1 MRIMLLLLTSLLFA
15 TPTSAQTTDVT
26 VYKSATCGCCK
37 NWGRHMEQNG
47 FSVTAHN
54 VKDLISYKKKY
65 GVQPRLSSC
74 HTAVVEGYVIEGH
87 VPAEDVKRLLRE
99 RPDAWGLAV
108 AGMPIGSP
116 GMEQGNRKDRYDVL
130 LIDKQGNTTVYASH

>member
-1 MRIMLLLLTSLLFA
+1 MRILLMLLTGLLVVS
-15 TPTSAQTTDVT
+15 PTIAQTTDVT

-47 FSVTAHN
+47 FNVTAHN
-54 VKDLISYKKKY
+54 VKDLISVKKQH
-65 GVQPRLSSC
+65 GVTPRLSSC

-116 GMEQGNRKDRYDVL
+116 GMEQGDRKDRYDVL
-130 LIDKQGNTTVYASH
+130 LIDKQGKTTVYARH

>member
-1 MRIMLLLLTSLLFA
+1 MSYRWFLVLCLLL
-15 TPTSAQTTDVT
+15 SAQVAAQTPNVT

-37 NWGRHMEQNG
+37 NWAAHMQENG
-47 FSVTAHN
+47 FGVDARD
-54 VKDLISYKKKY
+54 VPDLIAFKQQY
-65 GVQPRLSSC
+65 GVKPQLASC

-108 AGMPIGSP
+108 AGMPVGSP
-116 GMEQGNRKDRYDVL
+116 GMEQGDRRDRYQVL
-130 LIDKQGNTTVYASH
+130 LVDKQGNTSVYASY